1 MIFNNHKAYTLV
13 EMLVALAVSAIII
26 AATYASYEMVA
37 TQYHKNMDIANMHTS
52 GRAIMRIIERDV
64 RMAGFEYRDKDAK
77 ITYGSIS
84 NPLTIKD
91 SGNKCCDEVTVIYDY
106 FDEESKKAE
115 RIRIRYWAE
124 PHTSNKGSRHRL
136 YKQKDILGRNGSIL
150 TNPALGRKE
159 VMADY
164 IEDLQISNTSGN
176 SYLYVTS
183 QDQSIEVYDLTERK
197 FLKKIGCGYRGHS
210 LTFGPD
216 GLLYGQVWKNYDRV
230 ICITDPKT
238 GKDLGTMGKGLNGG
252 VAFGPDGFLYAASA
266 QSGVHVYNPKTKKLV
281 RTISINGTSNSA
293 LTFGPDGFLYVVHH
307 GSGQYTR
314 KINPNSGKIVGG
326 FNTNRGGSYIT
337 GLAFNSSGFI
347 FDSRYSADRIGSY
360 DPSTGNLGV
369 SIGSQRAYCGFTF
382 GPGNLLYAVG
392 KYGGVEIFDVVANK
406 KVGDLKKNN
415 GSRNIF
421 CGVTTESNIKTSA
434 LVTINLTL
442 RTKNQYGKDRQFKK
456 QDYHAGNFKIDKTD
470 KYKRDTFSTTVLVR
484 NLAL

>member
-1 MIFNNHKAYTLV
+1 
-13 EMLVALAVSAIII
+13 
-26 AATYASYEMVA
+26 
-37 TQYHKNMDIANMHTS
+37 
-52 GRAIMRIIERDV
+52 
-64 RMAGFEYRDKDAK
+64 
-77 ITYGSIS
+77 
-84 NPLTIKD
+84 
-91 SGNKCCDEVTVIYDY
+91 
-106 FDEESKKAE
+106 
-115 RIRIRYWAE
+115 
-124 PHTSNKGSRHRL
+124 
-136 YKQKDILGRNGSIL
+136 
-150 TNPALGRKE
+150 
-159 VMADY
+159 
-164 IEDLQISNTSGN
+164 
-176 SYLYVTS
+176 
-183 QDQSIEVYDLTERK
+183 
-197 FLKKIGCGYRGHS
+197 
-210 LTFGPD
+210 
-216 GLLYGQVWKNYDRV
+216 
-230 ICITDPKT
+230 
-238 GKDLGTMGKGLNGG
+238 MGKGLNGG

>member
-1 MIFNNHKAYTLV
+1 MKQTNLLKAFTLV

-26 AATYASYEMVA
+26 GATYASYEMVSA
-37 TQYHKNMDIANMHTS
+37 QYKKNIDIANMHTS

-197 FLKKIGCGYRGHS
+197 FLKKNWMW
-210 LTFGPD
+210 T
-216 GLLYGQVWKNYDRV
+216 
-230 ICITDPKT
+230 
-238 GKDLGTMGKGLNGG
+238 
-252 VAFGPDGFLYAASA
+252 
-266 QSGVHVYNPKTKKLV
+266 
-281 RTISINGTSNSA
+281 
-293 LTFGPDGFLYVVHH
+293 
-307 GSGQYTR
+307 
-314 KINPNSGKIVGG
+314 
-326 FNTNRGGSYIT
+326 
-337 GLAFNSSGFI
+337 
-347 FDSRYSADRIGSY
+347 
-360 DPSTGNLGV
+360 
-369 SIGSQRAYCGFTF
+369 
-382 GPGNLLYAVG
+382 
-392 KYGGVEIFDVVANK
+392 
-406 KVGDLKKNN
+406 
-415 GSRNIF
+415 
-421 CGVTTESNIKTSA
+421 
-434 LVTINLTL
+434 
-442 RTKNQYGKDRQFKK
+442 
-456 QDYHAGNFKIDKTD
+456 
-470 KYKRDTFSTTVLVR
+470 
-484 NLAL
+484 

>member
-1 MIFNNHKAYTLV
+1 
-13 EMLVALAVSAIII
+13 MLVALAVSSIII
-26 AATYASYEMVA
+26 AASYASYEMVA
-37 TQYHKNMDIANMHTS
+37 TQYKKNMDVADMHTS
-52 GRAIMRIIERDV
+52 GRAIMRIIERDI
-64 RMAGFEYRDKDAK
+64 RMAGFEYRDTDAK
-77 ITYGSIS
+77 VTYGTIS

-106 FDEESKKAE
+106 FDEESKKVE

-124 PHTSNKGSRHRL
+124 PYTSNKGSRHRL
-136 YKQKDILGRNGSIL
+136 YKQKDILGKNKKIL
-150 TNPALGRKE
+150 ATPVLGNKE

-183 QDQSIEVYDLTERK
+183 PDQQIDVYDLSERK
-197 FLKKIGCGYRGHS
+197 FVKKIGDGYRSQS

-230 ICITDPKT
+230 ISITNPKT
-238 GKDLGTMGKGLNGG
+238 GRTLGTMGKGLNGG

-293 LTFGPDGFLYVVHH
+293 LTFGPDGFLYIVHH
-307 GSGQYTR
+307 GSGQYIR

-326 FNTNRGGSYIT
+326 FNINRGSNSIIT
-337 GLAFNSSGFI
+337 GLAFNSSGLI
-347 FDSRYSADRIGSY
+347 FESGYSTDRIRSY

-369 SIGSQRAYCGFTF
+369 GIGSQRAYCGFTF

-456 QDYHAGNFKIDKTD
+456 KDYHGGNFKIDKTD
-470 KYKRDTFSTTVLVR
+470 KYKRDTFSSTVLVR